1 MDDQKK
7 YADLL
12 LDRKVNSLILKRSYI
27 AFRHKDCCVCKSYA
41 CKDEKVV

>member
-27 AFRHKDCCVCKSYA
+27 AFRHKIAVFV
-41 CKDEKVV
+41 KVMLAKMKR